1 MRNVL
6 ITGAAGFIGFHL
18 ANFHQ
23 KKVTRY
29 LFLTI
34 FSNLSLMI
42 MNLIILKKK
51 NVNFFKVDLTKK

>member
-18 ANFHQ
+18 ANSS
-23 KKVTRY
+23 KKMTRY

-42 MNLIILKKK
+42 MNLIIL
-51 NVNFFKVDLTKK
+51 